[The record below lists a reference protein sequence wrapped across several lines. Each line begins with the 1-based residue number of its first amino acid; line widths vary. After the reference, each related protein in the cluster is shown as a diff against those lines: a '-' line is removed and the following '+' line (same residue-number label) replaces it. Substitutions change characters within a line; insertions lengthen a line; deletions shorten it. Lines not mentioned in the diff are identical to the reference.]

1 MVCSQCQGIEK
12 FFDRREADRKLRS
25 YRKSG
30 PAKSTR
36 ILIDAIKE
44 HSVDGK
50 TLLDIGGGVGVVQHE
65 LLKAGVAE
73 ATCVDASTAYIDAAS
88 EEATRQ
94 GHGDRV
100 TFLHGD
106 FIDVAP
112 SLQPAHIVALDRVI
126 CCYHDV
132 ERLVGLS
139 SSLATEV
146 YGLVYPRGNWA
157 LKAGFRLFN
166 IFLWLRRSPFRI
178 FIHPDSVIDAVVR
191 SNGLQRRFYRTT
203 LLWQVVVYG
212 P

>member
-1 MVCSQCQGIEK
+1 MVCSQCRGIEN
-12 FFDRREADRKLRS
+12 FFDRREAASKLRR

-50 TLLDIGGGVGVVQHE
+50 TLLDIGGGVGAVQHE
-65 LLKAGVAE
+65 LLKAGAAE
-73 ATCVDASTAYIDAAS
+73 ATSVEASTAYIDAAS
-88 EEATRQ
+88 EEAARQ
-94 GHGDRV
+94 GHVDRL
-100 TFLHGD
+100 TFHHGD
-106 FIDVAP
+106 FIDLAP

-139 SSLATEV
+139 SGLATEV

-157 LKAGFRLFN
+157 LKAAFRFFN
-166 IFLWLRRSPFRI
+166 IVLWLRRSPFRI
-178 FIHPDSVIDAVVR
+178 FIHPDSVIDAAVR
-191 SNGLQRRFYRTT
+191 SNGLQRRFHRKT

-212 P
+212 L

>member
-1 MVCSQCQGIEK
+1 MVCSQCKGIES
-12 FFDRREADRKLRS
+12 FFDRREADRKLRR

-30 PAKSTR
+30 PGKSTR
-36 ILIDAIKE
+36 MLIDAIKE

-50 TLLDIGGGVGVVQHE
+50 TLLDIGGGVGAVQHE
-65 LLKAGVAE
+65 LLKAGAAE
-73 ATCVDASTAYIDAAS
+73 ATCVEASTAYINASS

-100 TFLHGD
+100 TFHQGD

-139 SSLATEV
+139 SGLATEV

-157 LKAGFRLFN
+157 LKAAFRLFN
-166 IFLWLRRSPFRI
+166 IALWLRRSPFRI
-178 FIHPDSVIDAVVR
+178 FIHPDSVVDAAIR
-191 SNGLQRRFYRTT
+191 GKGLQRRFYRKT

-212 P
+212 L